1 MDFKFNSKTTLGAIS
16 TLTLVIIL
24 SQSRFFNF
32 LIDTALGR
40 AALICLI
47 MGISYTHKILGVVAV
62 LFVIIMF
69 NQSYLGL
76 SEGFTS
82 QPAKDATTTDAATK
96 DATTTDATTTDAATT
111 KDATTT
117 NTTKDADKMSAD
129 DAAHDKKQK
138 SSAVTTTLSSAVSTP
153 TPPPATS
160 TGETFVGG
168 REGFNITERE
178 GTLLRGKRSNEVPVF
193 SNARSQS
200 DDVEPADKSV
210 LSGGLFSSA

>member
-24 SQSRFFNF
+24 CQSRFFDF

-40 AALICLI
+40 AVLICLI
-47 MGISYTHKILGVVAV
+47 IGISYTHKILGVVAV

-69 NQSYLGL
+69 NQSYLGS

-82 QPAKDATTTDAATK
+82 QPSTTTDSTPPMP
-96 DATTTDATTTDAATT
+96 
-111 KDATTT
+111 
-117 NTTKDADKMSAD
+117 DADKMPAD
-129 DAAHDKKQK
+129 VAADDKKQK
-138 SSAVTTTLSSAVSTP
+138 PSAATTTISSAVSTP

-200 DDVEPADKSV
+200 DNVEPADKSV

>member
-47 MGISYTHKILGVVAV
+47 MGISYTHKILGVIAV

-82 QPAKDATTTDAATK
+82 QPATDAAKDTTTTTDATTT
-96 DATTTDATTTDAATT
+96 DATTTDATTTDAAT
-111 KDATTT
+111 
-117 NTTKDADKMSAD
+117 NKDADKMPAD

-138 SSAVTTTLSSAVSTP
+138 SSAVTTTISSAVSTP
-153 TPPPATS
+153 TPPHTTS

>member
-24 SQSRFFNF
+24 SQSRFFDF

-40 AALICLI
+40 AVLICLI
-47 MGISYTHKILGVVAV
+47 IGISYTHKILGVVAV

-69 NQSYLGL
+69 NQSYLGS

-82 QPAKDATTTDAATK
+82 QPATSTAA
-96 DATTTDATTTDAATT
+96 AATDATTADATDAT
-111 KDATTT
+111 
-117 NTTKDADKMSAD
+117 ADVAAD
-129 DAAHDKKQK
+129 DKKQK
-138 SSAVTTTLSSAVSTP
+138 PSAATTTISSAVSTP
-153 TPPPATS
+153 TPTPPPTTS

-200 DDVEPADKSV
+200 DNVEPADKSV

>member
-24 SQSRFFNF
+24 SQSRFFDF

-47 MGISYTHKILGVVAV
+47 IGISYTHKILGVIAV

-69 NQSYLGL
+69 NQSYLGS

-82 QPAKDATTTDAATK
+82 QPSTGADATTAAPPMPDST
-96 DATTTDATTTDAATT
+96 TTTDSATPDATKMPADAA
-111 KDATTT
+111 
-117 NTTKDADKMSAD
+117 AD
-129 DAAHDKKQK
+129 DKKQK
-138 SSAVTTTLSSAVSTP
+138 PSAATTTISSAVSTP
-153 TPPPATS
+153 TPPTTS

-200 DDVEPADKSV
+200 DNVEPADKSV

>member
-96 DATTTDATTTDAATT
+96 DATTTDATT
-111 KDATTT
+111 DATT
-117 NTTKDADKMSAD
+117 TTKDADKMPAD

-138 SSAVTTTLSSAVSTP
+138 SSAVTTTISSAVSTP

>member
-24 SQSRFFNF
+24 SQSRFFDF

-47 MGISYTHKILGVVAV
+47 IGISYTHKILGVVAV

-69 NQSYLGL
+69 NQSYLGS

-82 QPAKDATTTDAATK
+82 QPA
-96 DATTTDATTTDAATT
+96 TTDATAMPDAMP
-111 KDATTT
+111 DA
-117 NTTKDADKMSAD
+117 NKMSAD
-129 DAAHDKKQK
+129 VATDDKKQK
-138 SSAVTTTLSSAVSTP
+138 PSTVTTTVSSAVSTP
-153 TPPPATS
+153 TTPPPTTS

-168 REGFNITERE
+168 REGFNMTERE

-200 DDVEPADKSV
+200 DDVAPADKSV

>member
-69 NQSYLGL
+69 NQSYLGS

-82 QPAKDATTTDAATK
+82 QPAKDATTKDATTK
-96 DATTTDATTTDAATT
+96 DATTTDATT
-111 KDATTT
+111 DAT
-117 NTTKDADKMSAD
+117 TTKDADKMPAD

-138 SSAVTTTLSSAVSTP
+138 SSAVTTTISSAVSTP

>member
-24 SQSRFFNF
+24 SQSRFFDF

-47 MGISYTHKILGVVAV
+47 IGISYTHKILGVVAV

-69 NQSYLGL
+69 NQSYLGS

-82 QPAKDATTTDAATK
+82 QPATTPMPDAAKMPT
-96 DATTTDATTTDAATT
+96 DTAT
-111 KDATTT
+111 
-117 NTTKDADKMSAD
+117 
-129 DAAHDKKQK
+129 HDKKQK
-138 SSAVTTTLSSAVSTP
+138 SSTVTTTVSSAVSTP
-153 TPPPATS
+153 TPPPTTS

-200 DDVEPADKSV
+200 DNVEPADKSV

>member
-69 NQSYLGL
+69 NQSYLGS

-82 QPAKDATTTDAATK
+82 QPATKDATTKDATTK
-96 DATTTDATTTDAATT
+96 DATTTDATTT
-111 KDATTT
+111 
-117 NTTKDADKMSAD
+117 DADKMSAD

-153 TPPPATS
+153 TPTHTTS

>member
-1 MDFKFNSKTTLGAIS
+1 MDFKFNSKTTLGALS

-24 SQSRFFNF
+24 SQSRFFDF

-40 AALICLI
+40 AVLICLI
-47 MGISYTHKILGVVAV
+47 IGISYTHKILGVVAV

-69 NQSYLGL
+69 NQSYLGS

-82 QPAKDATTTDAATK
+82 QPATTTDAMP
-96 DATTTDATTTDAATT
+96 DATTTDATAAATDATKMPADVAT
-111 KDATTT
+111 D
-117 NTTKDADKMSAD
+117 
-129 DAAHDKKQK
+129 DKKQK
-138 SSAVTTTLSSAVSTP
+138 PSAATTTISSAVSTP
-153 TPPPATS
+153 TPPPTTS

-200 DDVEPADKSV
+200 DNVEPADKSV

>member
-1 MDFKFNSKTTLGAIS
+1 MDFKFNSKTTLGALS

-24 SQSRFFNF
+24 SQSRFFDF

-40 AALICLI
+40 AVLICLI
-47 MGISYTHKILGVVAV
+47 IGISYTHKILGVVAV

-69 NQSYLGL
+69 NQSYLGS
-76 SEGFTS
+76 SEGFT
-82 QPAKDATTTDAATK
+82 QPTTTTDT
-96 DATTTDATTTDAATT
+96 TTTDSSTAAPPMP
-111 KDATTT
+111 DAT
-117 NTTKDADKMSAD
+117 KMPADVAT
-129 DAAHDKKQK
+129 HDKKPK
-138 SSAVTTTLSSAVSTP
+138 PSTVTTTLSSAVSTP
-153 TPPPATS
+153 TPITS

-200 DDVEPADKSV
+200 DNVEPADKSV

>member
-24 SQSRFFNF
+24 SQSHFFDF

-47 MGISYTHKILGVVAV
+47 IGISYTHKILGVVAV

-69 NQSYLGL
+69 NQSYLGS

-82 QPAKDATTTDAATK
+82 QPA
-96 DATTTDATTTDAATT
+96 TTDATAMPDAMP
-111 KDATTT
+111 DA
-117 NTTKDADKMSAD
+117 NKMSAD
-129 DAAHDKKQK
+129 VATDDKKQK
-138 SSAVTTTLSSAVSTP
+138 PSTVTTTVSSAVSTP
-153 TPPPATS
+153 TTPPPTTS

-168 REGFNITERE
+168 REGFNMTERE

-200 DDVEPADKSV
+200 DNVEPADKSV

>member
-47 MGISYTHKILGVVAV
+47 MGISYTHKILGVIAV

-82 QPAKDATTTDAATK
+82 QPATDAAK
-96 DATTTDATTTDAATT
+96 DTTTTTDATTTDAAT
-111 KDATTT
+111 
-117 NTTKDADKMSAD
+117 NKDADKMPAD

-138 SSAVTTTLSSAVSTP
+138 SSAVTTTISSAVSTP
-153 TPPPATS
+153 TPPHTTS

>member
-24 SQSRFFNF
+24 SQSRFFDF

-47 MGISYTHKILGVVAV
+47 IGISYTHKILGVVAV

-69 NQSYLGL
+69 NQSYLGS

-82 QPAKDATTTDAATK
+82 QPATMPDATAAATDAA
-96 DATTTDATTTDAATT
+96 AATMP
-111 KDATTT
+111 
-117 NTTKDADKMSAD
+117 ADKMSSD
-129 DAAHDKKQK
+129 VAAGDKKPK
-138 SSAVTTTLSSAVSTP
+138 PSTVTTTVSSAVSTP
-153 TPPPATS
+153 TPTPTPTTS
-160 TGETFVGG
+160 TGETCVGG
-168 REGFNITERE
+168 REGFNMTERE

-200 DDVEPADKSV
+200 DNVAPADKSV

>member
-69 NQSYLGL
+69 NQSYLGS

-82 QPAKDATTTDAATK
+82 QPATKDATTKDATTTDAAT
-96 DATTTDATTTDAATT
+96 TDATT

-117 NTTKDADKMSAD
+117 HTTKDADKMPAD

-138 SSAVTTTLSSAVSTP
+138 SSAVTTTISSAVSTP
-153 TPPPATS
+153 TPTHTTS

>member
-1 MDFKFNSKTTLGAIS
+1 MDFKFNSKTTLGALS

-24 SQSRFFNF
+24 SQSRFFDF

-40 AALICLI
+40 AVLICLI
-47 MGISYTHKILGVVAV
+47 IGISYTHKILGVVAV

-69 NQSYLGL
+69 NQSYLGS

-82 QPAKDATTTDAATK
+82 QPATTAAMP
-96 DATTTDATTTDAATT
+96 DATTTDATAAATDAT
-111 KDATTT
+111 KMPA
-117 NTTKDADKMSAD
+117 
-129 DAAHDKKQK
+129 DAAADDKKQK
-138 SSAVTTTLSSAVSTP
+138 PSAATTTISSAVSTP
-153 TPPPATS
+153 TPPPTTS

-200 DDVEPADKSV
+200 DNVEPADKSV

>member
-47 MGISYTHKILGVVAV
+47 IGISYTHKILGVISV

-69 NQSYLGL
+69 NQSYLGS

-82 QPAKDATTTDAATK
+82 QPATTTDTTAMPDAMP
-96 DATTTDATTTDAATT
+96 DAT
-111 KDATTT
+111 
-117 NTTKDADKMSAD
+117 KMSAD
-129 DAAHDKKQK
+129 VATDDKKQK
-138 SSAVTTTLSSAVSTP
+138 PSTVTTTVSSAVSTP
-153 TPPPATS
+153 TTPPPTTS

-168 REGFNITERE
+168 REGFNMTERE

-200 DDVEPADKSV
+200 DNVEPADKSV

>member
-82 QPAKDATTTDAATK
+82 QPAKDATTKDATTK
-96 DATTTDATTTDAATT
+96 DATTTDATT
-111 KDATTT
+111 DAT
-117 NTTKDADKMSAD
+117 TTKDADKMPAD

>member
-24 SQSRFFNF
+24 SQSRFFDF

-40 AALICLI
+40 AVLICLI
-47 MGISYTHKILGVVAV
+47 IGISYTHKILGVVAV

-69 NQSYLGL
+69 NQSYLGS

-82 QPAKDATTTDAATK
+82 QPATTAAMP
-96 DATTTDATTTDAATT
+96 DATTTDATAAATDAT
-111 KDATTT
+111 KMPA
-117 NTTKDADKMSAD
+117 
-129 DAAHDKKQK
+129 DAAADDKKQK
-138 SSAVTTTLSSAVSTP
+138 PSAATTTISSAVSTP
-153 TPPPATS
+153 TPPPTTS

-200 DDVEPADKSV
+200 DNVEPADKSV

>member
-69 NQSYLGL
+69 NQSYLGS

-82 QPAKDATTTDAATK
+82 QPATKDATTK
-96 DATTTDATTTDAATT
+96 DATTTDATT

-117 NTTKDADKMSAD
+117 DSTTTDSTTDADKMSAD

-153 TPPPATS
+153 TPTPPTTTS

>member
-69 NQSYLGL
+69 NQSYLGS

-82 QPAKDATTTDAATK
+82 QPATK
-96 DATTTDATTTDAATT
+96 DATT

-117 NTTKDADKMSAD
+117 DSTTTDADKMSAD

-153 TPPPATS
+153 TPTHTTS

>member
-1 MDFKFNSKTTLGAIS
+1 
-16 TLTLVIIL
+16 
-24 SQSRFFNF
+24 
-32 LIDTALGR
+32 
-40 AALICLI
+40 
-47 MGISYTHKILGVVAV
+47 
-62 LFVIIMF
+62 MF
-69 NQSYLGL
+69 NQSYLGS

-82 QPAKDATTTDAATK
+82 QPATTTDAATK
-96 DATTTDATTTDAATT
+96 DATTTDATTTDATT
-111 KDATTT
+111 TDATT

-138 SSAVTTTLSSAVSTP
+138 SSAVTTTISSAVSTP

>member
-69 NQSYLGL
+69 NQSYLGS

-82 QPAKDATTTDAATK
+82 QPATK
-96 DATTTDATTTDAATT
+96 DATTTDSTTTDA
-111 KDATTT
+111 TTT
-117 NTTKDADKMSAD
+117 DADKMSAD

-138 SSAVTTTLSSAVSTP
+138 SSAVTTTISSAVSTP
-153 TPPPATS
+153 TPTHTTS

>member
-1 MDFKFNSKTTLGAIS
+1 MDFKFNSKTTLGALS

-24 SQSRFFNF
+24 SQSHFFDF

-47 MGISYTHKILGVVAV
+47 IGISYTHKILGVIAV

-69 NQSYLGL
+69 NQSYLGS

-82 QPAKDATTTDAATK
+82 QPA
-96 DATTTDATTTDAATT
+96 TTDATATD
-111 KDATTT
+111 
-117 NTTKDADKMSAD
+117 NTTAMPDANKMSAD
-129 DAAHDKKQK
+129 VATDDKKQK
-138 SSAVTTTLSSAVSTP
+138 PSTVTTTVSSAVSTP
-153 TPPPATS
+153 TSTSPTTS

>member
-1 MDFKFNSKTTLGAIS
+1 
-16 TLTLVIIL
+16 
-24 SQSRFFNF
+24 
-32 LIDTALGR
+32 
-40 AALICLI
+40 

-96 DATTTDATTTDAATT
+96 DATTTDATTTDA
-111 KDATTT
+111 TT

>member
-1 MDFKFNSKTTLGAIS
+1 MDFKFNSKTTLGALS

-24 SQSRFFNF
+24 SQSHFFDF

-47 MGISYTHKILGVVAV
+47 IGISYTHKILGVIAV

-82 QPAKDATTTDAATK
+82 HPATTDTTSMPD
-96 DATTTDATTTDAATT
+96 TTTAMPDANKMTADVATD
-111 KDATTT
+111 
-117 NTTKDADKMSAD
+117 
-129 DAAHDKKQK
+129 DKKLK
-138 SSAVTTTLSSAVSTP
+138 PSTVTTTVSSAVSTP
-153 TPPPATS
+153 MPTPPTTS

>member
-1 MDFKFNSKTTLGAIS
+1 MDFKFNSKTTLGALS

-24 SQSRFFNF
+24 SQSRFFDF

-40 AALICLI
+40 AVLICLI
-47 MGISYTHKILGVVAV
+47 IGISYTHKILGVVAV

-69 NQSYLGL
+69 NQSYLGS

-82 QPAKDATTTDAATK
+82 QPATTTAAMP
-96 DATTTDATTTDAATT
+96 DATTTDATAAATDAT
-111 KDATTT
+111 
-117 NTTKDADKMSAD
+117 KMSAD
-129 DAAHDKKQK
+129 VATDDKKQK
-138 SSAVTTTLSSAVSTP
+138 PSAATTTISSAVSTP
-153 TPPPATS
+153 TPPPTTS

-200 DDVEPADKSV
+200 DNVEPADKSV

>member
-24 SQSRFFNF
+24 SQSRFFDF

-47 MGISYTHKILGVVAV
+47 IGISYTHKILGVVAV

-69 NQSYLGL
+69 NQSYLGS

-82 QPAKDATTTDAATK
+82 QPA
-96 DATTTDATTTDAATT
+96 TTDATAMPDAMP
-111 KDATTT
+111 DA
-117 NTTKDADKMSAD
+117 NKMSAD
-129 DAAHDKKQK
+129 VAADDKKQK
-138 SSAVTTTLSSAVSTP
+138 PSTVTTTVSSAVSTP
-153 TPPPATS
+153 TTPPPTTS

-168 REGFNITERE
+168 REGFNMTERE

-200 DDVEPADKSV
+200 DNVEPADKSV

>member
-69 NQSYLGL
+69 NQSYLGS

-82 QPAKDATTTDAATK
+82 QPATK
-96 DATTTDATTTDAATT
+96 DATTTDATT
-111 KDATTT
+111 KDATTDA
-117 NTTKDADKMSAD
+117 TTTDATTTDATTTDADKMSAD

-153 TPPPATS
+153 TPTHTTS

>member
-69 NQSYLGL
+69 NQSYLGS

-82 QPAKDATTTDAATK
+82 QPATK
-96 DATTTDATTTDAATT
+96 DATTTDATTTDATT

-117 NTTKDADKMSAD
+117 DSTTTDADKMSAD

-153 TPPPATS
+153 TPTHTTS

>member
-1 MDFKFNSKTTLGAIS
+1 MDFKFNSKTTLGALS

-24 SQSRFFNF
+24 SQSRFFDF

-40 AALICLI
+40 AVLICLI
-47 MGISYTHKILGVVAV
+47 IGISYTHKILGVVAV

-69 NQSYLGL
+69 NQSYLGS
-76 SEGFTS
+76 SEGFT
-82 QPAKDATTTDAATK
+82 QP
-96 DATTTDATTTDAATT
+96 ATTTDATAMPDSSNMTPPMPDAA
-111 KDATTT
+111 
-117 NTTKDADKMSAD
+117 KMPA
-129 DAAHDKKQK
+129 DAAADDKKQK
-138 SSAVTTTLSSAVSTP
+138 PSAATTTISSAVSTP
-153 TPPPATS
+153 TPPPPTTS

-200 DDVEPADKSV
+200 DNVAPADKSV

>member
-24 SQSRFFNF
+24 SQSRFFDF

-40 AALICLI
+40 AVLICLI
-47 MGISYTHKILGVVAV
+47 IGISYTHKILGVVAV

-69 NQSYLGL
+69 NQSYLGS

-82 QPAKDATTTDAATK
+82 QPSTTTDSTPPMP
-96 DATTTDATTTDAATT
+96 
-111 KDATTT
+111 
-117 NTTKDADKMSAD
+117 DADKMPAD
-129 DAAHDKKQK
+129 GAADDKKQK
-138 SSAVTTTLSSAVSTP
+138 PSTVTTTVSSAVSTP
-153 TPPPATS
+153 TPPTAS

-200 DDVEPADKSV
+200 DNVEPADKSV

>member
-24 SQSRFFNF
+24 SQSHFFNF

-47 MGISYTHKILGVVAV
+47 IGISYTHKILGVVAV

-69 NQSYLGL
+69 NQSYLGS

-82 QPAKDATTTDAATK
+82 QPATTDTTAMP
-96 DATTTDATTTDAATT
+96 DA
-111 KDATTT
+111 
-117 NTTKDADKMSAD
+117 NKMSAD
-129 DAAHDKKQK
+129 VATDDKKQK
-138 SSAVTTTLSSAVSTP
+138 PSTVTTTVSSAVSTP
-153 TPPPATS
+153 TTPPPTTS

-168 REGFNITERE
+168 REGFNMTERE

-200 DDVEPADKSV
+200 DDVAPADKSV